1 MAFIEIRHFVAF
13 YKLLILTFKETK
25 YKKSK
30 HRSLHNIEDKNIE
43 DKMLND

>member
-13 YKLLILTFKETK
+13 YKLLILTLKETK
-25 YKKSK
+25 FIKSQ
-30 HRSLHNIEDKNIE
+30 NIEVWDEIDS